1 MDKGY
6 YSIDDLMERY
16 GLGEPAIRDALR
28 EGVLPS
34 LRLGKRFVVPAETL
48 IAFER
53 RLGDD
58 WAQTVFDLNGMG
70 VSQ

>member
-1 MDKGY
+1 MDKTFFT
-6 YSIDDLMERY
+6 IDDLMERY

-53 RLGDD
+53 RLGNE
-58 WAQTVFDLNGMG
+58 WGKEAER
-70 VSQ
+70 

>member
-1 MDKGY
+1 MDKTFFTV
-6 YSIDDLMERY
+6 DDLMERY
-16 GLGEPAIRDALR
+16 GLGEPAIRDAIR
-28 EGVLPS
+28 NGVIPS
-34 LRLGKRFVVPAETL
+34 LRMGKRFVVPAETL